1 MADSP
6 AVATPASGVGFGVVN
21 PQTEGKINVNTAMGI
36 NAAGNLGNMALDAWK
51 TGLNYNLMKDMLGLQ
66 TTQMTKYYEL
76 QGKLVD
82 LNGSLISSQEKIAIK
97 QLNTT
102 EKIAELQKD
111 RDVAVA
117 KTKADAAVKIAKV
130 NALNAQFY
138 GKPVNNQLPSISA

>member
-1 MADSP
+1 M
-6 AVATPASGVGFGVVN
+6 VANPMEITASGNLTG
-21 PQTEGKINVNTAMGI
+21 PQMDKAMMMNG
-36 NAAGNLGNMALDAWK
+36 AT
-51 TGLNYNLMKDMLGLQ
+51 TGLNFLTEVGDKIANYSLMSKMFSLQ
-66 TTQMTKYYEL
+66 TEQMGAYYGL